1 MDQLE
6 LLKKDWKKQE
16 SALPKLSKEE
26 LSKLIYKKSSSIV
39 KWIFIIS
46 VLEFVI
52 PHIAYL
58 FIDFDEVTEQ
68 YRDLNLYNFSLVS
81 TIIFYIAVLIFIYL
95 FYKNYK
101 SICANSNPRILMQ
114 NIIKTRRTVKYYIW
128 FTLSMVPVIS
138 IVTLYQT
145 FNSQDFV
152 NKISEDTNMTVI
164 WLISIVLILVMIL
177 LIWLFYRLIYG
188 ILLNKLKTNYE
199 ELVSNED

>member
-1 MDQLE
+1 
-6 LLKKDWKKQE
+6 
-16 SALPKLSKEE
+16 
-26 LSKLIYKKSSSIV
+26 
-39 KWIFIIS
+39 
-46 VLEFVI
+46 
-52 PHIAYL
+52 
-58 FIDFDEVTEQ
+58 
-68 YRDLNLYNFSLVS
+68 
-81 TIIFYIAVLIFIYL
+81 
-95 FYKNYK
+95 
-101 SICANSNPRILMQ
+101 MQ

-177 LIWLFYRLIYG
+177 LIWLFYRLLYG